1 MSLSK
6 TTVKLAAVENPG
18 KNNPFAFHF
27 KDERLQPDKAV
38 NYIPP
43 EKRKQMKEYLSNS
56 SINLSAATGGDR
68 LNVSN

>member
-6 TTVKLAAVENPG
+6 TQIKLAGVESPG

-43 EKRKQMKEYLSNS
+43 DKRKQMKEYLSSS
-56 SINLSAATGGDR
+56 SINLSSATAGDR
-68 LNVSN
+68 LNVSH

>member
-6 TTVKLAAVENPG
+6 TQVKLAAVEHPG
-18 KNNPFAFHF
+18 KNNPFSFHF

-43 EKRKQMKEYLSNS
+43 EKRK
-56 SINLSAATGGDR
+56 
-68 LNVSN
+68 